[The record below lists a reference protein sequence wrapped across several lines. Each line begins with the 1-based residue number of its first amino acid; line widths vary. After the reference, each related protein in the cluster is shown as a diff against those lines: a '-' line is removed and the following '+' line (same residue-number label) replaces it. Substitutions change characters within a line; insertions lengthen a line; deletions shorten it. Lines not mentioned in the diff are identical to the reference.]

1 MVFIRL
7 QSIVDNLRKA
17 LGRKHTRINRLNFVN
32 RYHWFADV
40 PTKQHSAIYAL
51 PKSTIHGPPSVKYRG
66 LFINDEE
73 PALTTWWAK
82 QHNASYYP
90 LDTEFYIHVF
100 DLLLRLKANY
110 IWPAMW
116 KSSTPPPGNV
126 FFTDD
131 PGNMQLADDYGIV
144 VSTSHHE
151 PMQRA
156 TNEWNETETGPWDWT
171 KNKENVTKFMEEG
184 IRRMGNN
191 ESYVTLGMR
200 GPGDS
205 AIEGPNAIEILREV
219 FEVEREI
226 FNKVLG
232 DRKVNRK
239 SDEFHLAHLDGMS

>member
-1 MVFIRL
+1 
-7 QSIVDNLRKA
+7 
-17 LGRKHTRINRLNFVN
+17 
-32 RYHWFADV
+32 V
-40 PTKQHSAIYAL
+40 PTKKHAAIYAA
-51 PKSTIHGPPSVKYRG
+51 PKSTVHGPPSVKYRG

-73 PALTTWWAK
+73 PALTTWWAR
-82 QHNASYYP
+82 QHNASTYP
-90 LDTEFYIHVF
+90 LDTEFYAHVF

-116 KSSTPPPGNV
+116 ASWTPPPGNV

-131 PGNMQLADDYGIV
+131 PGNMQLANDYGIV

-156 TNEWNETETGPWDWT
+156 TNEWNATETGPWDWT
-171 KNKENVTKFMEEG
+171 LNRKNVTKFMEDG

-200 GPGDS
+200 GPSDS
-205 AIEGPNAIEILREV
+205 PIVGPDAIKILREV

-226 FNKVLG
+226 FKKVLG
-232 DRKVNRK
+232 DQKVNRTK
-239 SDEFHLAHLDGMS
+239 ARK